1 MRNGTLMDPNPQR
14 SPPIGVNRRGPMLRF
29 DAKGALRLGTNGDD
43 EEDEDDETAK
53 SKTSKNEPP
62 KGHVKEPGHAD
73 HSASQNHKK

>member
-14 SPPIGVNRRGPMLRF
+14 SPPIGVNRRVPPFKF

-53 SKTSKNEPP
+53 HKTKKEEP
-62 KGHVKEPGHAD
+62 KGHVKEPGHAEQ
-73 HSASQNHKK
+73 SKSENHKKY